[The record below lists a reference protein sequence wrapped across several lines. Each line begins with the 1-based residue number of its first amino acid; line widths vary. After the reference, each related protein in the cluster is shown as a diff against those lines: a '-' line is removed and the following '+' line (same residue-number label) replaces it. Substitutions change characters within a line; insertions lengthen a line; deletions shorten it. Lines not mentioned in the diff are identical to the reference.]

1 MTTIEKNDVALI
13 GHLMRRAGF
22 GLPASGLERLAEK
35 GYDAVV
41 DELVDYEKFEPVEL
55 DLLER
60 YHTEHADGE
69 GWMPML
75 ITYLMINT
83 QRPLQE
89 KMALMWH
96 GVFATGTAK
105 VTNGPVMRQYY
116 EMLREIP
123 LDNFADI
130 LKRLSRDPAMLFW
143 LDQQMNHK
151 TAVNENWGRELLEL
165 FSLGVGNYSEEDV
178 RDCARAY
185 TGWTLDQVIPRY
197 PFGQQGGTFV
207 YQEED
212 HDDGQKSFMGHTG
225 ALQGDDIVD
234 IIVGQPAAAQF
245 IGREFHKF
253 FVADQPVQDEIDLI
267 AKAYTNHDH
276 EIREVL
282 RTLFKSDF
290 FKNARFKKIQNPVEY
305 VVGTI
310 KQTGQHED
318 PYEYG
323 LYRLHRHA
331 TLMGQQLLNPPTV
344 EGWHTGREWIDSAL
358 LMERVNFAVA
368 RLGNANAP
376 GVRQMMD
383 RISKGIERISQEQL
397 LDSALYELGALEL
410 VSKSRDVILEE
421 LKTGDEIPCDDA
433 NVQQFEDAVLDVFQL
448 IAATREYQMN

>member
-197 PFGQQGGTFV
+197 PFGAQGGTFV